1 MFAPGDHIK
10 LHPNQR
16 KVRIFRELLM
26 VLQFH
31 QLKVAN
37 KSVNR
42 LLDRNQIT
50 VSGMMITDK
59 CMSCV
64 PGLWW
69 WCVSTSEPKDE
80 KAVNS

>member
-1 MFAPGDHIK
+1 MTWYSAQ
-10 LHPNQR
+10 LR
-16 KVRIFRELLM
+16 KVRHFLRA
-26 VLQFH
+26 VNGAT
-31 QLKVAN
+31 VSSA
-37 KSVNR
+37 KSCEQKCKPST
-42 LLDRNQIT
+42 DRNQIT

-64 PGLWW
+64 PRLWW

>member
-1 MFAPGDHIK
+1 MTWYSAQ
-10 LHPNQR
+10 LR
-16 KVRIFRELLM
+16 KVRHFLRA
-26 VLQFH
+26 VNGATVSSA
-31 QLKVAN
+31 KSWN

-50 VSGMMITDK
+50 VSGMMMIADK
-59 CMSCV
+59 FMSCV